1 MMVCAIAFEGCESLL
16 PGFNRNRTLAAED
29 PSREAFL
36 SRRRVITRFT
46 KILAVLDDR

>member
-1 MMVCAIAFEGCESLL
+1 MLCAIAFEGCESLL

-29 PSREAFL
+29 PSKQAFL
-36 SRRRVITRFT
+36 SMRRVITRFA